1 MGGVNK
7 AILGGRK
14 RKCDLR
20 LRKTLEEGDPVCGIP
35 LAGLL
40 FLSV

>member
-20 LRKTLEEGDPVCGIP
+20 LRKTLEGDPVCDTP
-35 LAGLL
+35 LTGFL
-40 FLSV
+40 FLSA